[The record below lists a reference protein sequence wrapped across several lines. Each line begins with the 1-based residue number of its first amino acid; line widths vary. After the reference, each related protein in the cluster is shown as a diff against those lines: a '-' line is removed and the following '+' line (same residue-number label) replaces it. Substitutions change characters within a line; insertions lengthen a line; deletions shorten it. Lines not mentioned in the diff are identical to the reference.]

1 MPAERRAFKWM
12 GLTTVTTWGVYPIGY
27 LLTMTN
33 LNLNWIH
40 ISFTVADIVN
50 KVGVAAVTYLATK
63 YLIEERLNEKAVLLG
78 HQIS

>member
-1 MPAERRAFKWM
+1 
-12 GLTTVTTWGVYPIGY
+12 
-27 LLTMTN
+27 MTN